1 MRIALVND
9 LAMAVESLRRILLS
23 VPGHEIAWVA
33 RDGREAVDRCGRDLP
48 DLILMDL
55 FMPGMDGVEATRRI
69 MAATPCPIL
78 IVTATVGNH
87 AAKVFEAMGHG
98 ALDAVNIPMMGA
110 GAEAQRSRYTLLRK
124 VHVISRLR
132 GLPSTSP
139 AKRAYMDPPP
149 PIVAIGA
156 STGGPK
162 ALADLLST
170 LPCPLGAAVVIVQH
184 VDEKFS
190 AGLAEW
196 LDGQTPLPVQLAA
209 EGGRPR
215 ADVVYLAG
223 TNDHLVMSSGLSF
236 SYTPEPGRTPYRPS
250 VDIFFRSLAIHWPVD
265 PNPDGSSGCAA
276 AIAVLLTGMGRD
288 GAEGLAILR
297 KEGWRTIA
305 QDRATSVVYGMPK
318 AAKELNAAVEILPIL
333 EIGPAIVRALRRTT
347 LCKPYKFNG
356 EPTARLP

>member
-9 LAMAVESLRRILLS
+9 LALAVESLRRILLS

-33 RDGREAVDRCGRDLP
+33 RDGREAVARCSRDLP

-55 FMPGMDGVEATRRI
+55 IMPGMDGVEATRRI

-78 IVTATVGNH
+78 IVTATVGNN

-110 GAEAQRSRYTLLRK
+110 GADAQRSRYILLRK
-124 VHVISRLR
+124 IHVISRLR

-139 AKRAYMDPPP
+139 SKPPDMKPPP
-149 PIVAIGA
+149 LVAIGA

-170 LPCPLGAAVVIVQH
+170 LPSPLGAAVVIVQH

-196 LDGQTPLPVQLAA
+196 LDAQTPLRVQLAA

-215 ADVVYLAG
+215 TDVIYLAG
-223 TNDHLVMSSGLSF
+223 TNDHLVISSGLTF
-236 SYTPEPGRTPYRPS
+236 SYTPEPGNTSYRPS
-250 VDIFFRSLAIHWPVD
+250 VDIFFRSLAIQWPTD
-265 PNPDGSSGCAA
+265 PDQGGSRCV
-276 AIAVLLTGMGRD
+276 AVLLTGMGRD
-288 GAEGLAILR
+288 GAEGLAALR
-297 KEGWRTIA
+297 RGGWHTIA
-305 QDRATSVVYGMPK
+305 QDQATSIVYGMPK
-318 AAKELNAAVEILPIL
+318 AAKDLGAAVEILPIL
-333 EIGPAIVRALRRTT
+333 EVGPAIARALRPPP
-347 LCKPYKFNG
+347 KSA
-356 EPTARLP
+356 ARPRGRAKADRP

>member
-33 RDGREAVDRCGRDLP
+33 RDGRDAVARCTRDLP

-55 FMPGMDGVEATRRI
+55 IMPGMDGVEATRRI

-78 IVTATVGNH
+78 IVTATVGNN

-98 ALDAVNIPMMGA
+98 ALDAVNIPMMGT

-124 VHVISRLR
+124 IHVISRLR
-132 GLPSTSP
+132 GLPSSTPTKPPDMEP
-139 AKRAYMDPPP
+139 APPM
-149 PIVAIGA
+149 VAIGA

-162 ALADLLST
+162 ALADLLRT
-170 LPCPLGAAVVIVQH
+170 LPSPLGAAVVIIQH

-196 LDGQTPLPVQLAA
+196 LDAQTSLRVQLAA
-209 EGGRPR
+209 EGGRPQR
-215 ADVVYLAG
+215 DTIYLAG
-223 TNDHLVMSSGLSF
+223 TNDHLVMSAGLTF
-236 SYTPEPGRTPYRPS
+236 SYTPEPGSAAYRPS
-250 VDIFFRSLAIHWPVD
+250 VDIFFRSLAIQWPV
-265 PNPDGSSGCAA
+265 GSGRSGGGA

-297 KEGWRTIA
+297 KEGWHTIA
-305 QDRATSVVYGMPK
+305 QDRATSIVYGMPK
-318 AAKELNAAVEILPIL
+318 AAKDLDAAVEVLPIL
-333 EIGPAIVRALRRTT
+333 SIGPAIGRVLLRHAPSGNAIPDARGTT
-347 LCKPYKFNG
+347 KGRP
-356 EPTARLP
+356 

>member
-33 RDGREAVDRCGRDLP
+33 RDGREAVARCSRDLP

-55 FMPGMDGVEATRRI
+55 IMPGMDGVEATRRI

-78 IVTATVGNH
+78 IVTATVGNN

-98 ALDAVNIPMMGA
+98 ALDAVNIPIMGA

-124 VHVISRLR
+124 IHLISRLR

-139 AKRAYMDPPP
+139 AKPPDLDPPP
-149 PIVAIGA
+149 PLVAIGA

-170 LPCPLGAAVVIVQH
+170 LPHPLGAAVVIVQH

-196 LDGQTPLPVQLAA
+196 LDAQTPMRVQLAA

-215 ADVVYLAG
+215 MDAIYLAG
-223 TNDHLVMSSGLSF
+223 TNDHLVISSGLTF
-236 SYTPEPGRTPYRPS
+236 SYTPEPGNTSYRPS
-250 VDIFFRSLAIHWPVD
+250 VDIFFRSLAIQWPTD
-265 PNPDGSSGCAA
+265 PARGGSRCVAT
-276 AIAVLLTGMGRD
+276 LLTGMGRD
-288 GAEGLAILR
+288 GAEGLAALR
-297 KEGWRTIA
+297 REGWHTIA
-305 QDRATSVVYGMPK
+305 QDKATSIVYGMPK
-318 AAKELNAAVEILPIL
+318 AARDLDAAVEILPIL
-333 EIGPAIVRALRRTT
+333 DIGPAIARALRRAS
-347 LCKPYKFNG
+347 PG
-356 EPTARLP
+356 RAAPGRERPAAGP